1 MRRCA
6 ILLALGCIAAMPAS
20 AVDSVVLGRGVSN
33 DFFAEIECS
42 STDLC
47 MDSLYVWELDAKQT
61 LAGPKVTGR
70 VRAVIAVHTLATS
83 KYVKS
88 VELFVLRPAE
98 DVKADDSKSPAFSL
112 VALSPRYAGG
122 KYCLHVDPRSVGLEV
137 ESARSADGTFCFLRA
152 DVLRPNKSLE
162 RTRER

>member
-1 MRRCA
+1 MKRCA
-6 ILLALGCIAAMPAS
+6 ALFALACIAAMPAL

-42 STDLC
+42 PTDLC
-47 MDSLYVWELDAKQT
+47 MDSFYIWELDAKQT

-70 VRAVIAVHTLATS
+70 VRAVIAVHTSATS

-88 VELFVLRPAE
+88 VELFVLRPVENFEAN
-98 DVKADDSKSPAFSL
+98 DSKSPAFNL
-112 VALSPRYAGG
+112 VALSRRYAGG
-122 KYCLHVDPRSVGLEV
+122 KYCLDVDPLSVGLEV
-137 ESARSADGTFCFLRA
+137 ESTRSTNGLFCFRRA

-162 RTRER
+162 RTRDR